1 MPNQLEFM
9 DCPNCSKRVATTAKI
24 CRHCGKSPVPLKPV
38 SGKLVTEKPALS
50 QSDQQEELDDSHMAS
65 EHGGYDASEDT
76 FDYQQFV
83 ADEFPDS
90 DHATKGR
97 KTWLWY
103 TAWLMIIVL
112 SLPLLFQVL
121 SVLGF

>member
-9 DCPNCSKRVATTAKI
+9 DCPHCAKRVASIAKL
-24 CRHCGKSPVPLKPV
+24 CRHCGKSPAPSKSVT
-38 SGKLVTEKPALS
+38 GKTVTEKSASGLTS
-50 QSDQQEELDDSHMAS
+50 RQEEPDESHMAS
-65 EHGGYDASEDT
+65 EHGGYDASEDK

-83 ADEFPDS
+83 ADEFNDS
-90 DHATKGR
+90 EHAPTNR

-112 SLPLLFQVL
+112 SLPLLAQVMSL
-121 SVLGF
+121 FKR